1 MARSFGPN
9 GFAKEPERASNC
21 ASFASSFGLSEN
33 IDGSKEANKTS
44 EIGRHDRREKDPCKP
59 FSKVLI
65 VRAILRLHPGNSIY
79 RPLTLSFSAD
89 FRHEEEGAFMKM
101 CSDFSLYRK

>member
-33 IDGSKEANKTS
+33 NDGSKEANKTNG
-44 EIGRHDRREKDPCKP
+44 IGRHDRREKDPCKP

-65 VRAILRLHPGNSIY
+65 VRAIV
-79 RPLTLSFSAD
+79 F
-89 FRHEEEGAFMKM
+89 F
-101 CSDFSLYRK
+101 

>member
-65 VRAILRLHPGNSIY
+65 VRAI
-79 RPLTLSFSAD
+79 F
-89 FRHEEEGAFMKM
+89 FF
-101 CSDFSLYRK
+101 

>member
-1 MARSFGPN
+1 MARSLGPD

-79 RPLTLSFSAD
+79 RPLTLSFSLPI
-89 FRHEEEGAFMKM
+89 FGTKRRGL
-101 CSDFSLYRK
+101 S